1 VIADAIVKNVPNFD
15 LSLARDALMK
25 DAFEQPPAVS
35 GGAAGKDGLDVY
47 EKFGFI
53 PEDTPRSGESVSRT
67 LGNKNNIHI

>member
-1 VIADAIVKNVPNFD
+1 
-15 LSLARDALMK
+15 MK

-67 LGNKNNIHI
+67 LGNKNYIHI